1 MAPRPHFASDGNR
14 PGRFLVVLVL
24 AILIVFAAGQLLY
37 LVAQSSPNKGGL
49 DGSPPATPLAERT
62 D

>member
-24 AILIVFAAGQLLY
+24 AILLVFAAGQLLY
-37 LVAQSSPNKGGL
+37 LVAQSSPSDVGVE
-49 DGSPPATPLAERT
+49 GSPPTATPTEST
-62 D
+62 G